1 MQMLL
6 RRGGEGAGLPAGYT
20 AGRVVPRRITRNLAI
35 LGLQRTIN
43 TRILETITRNTG
55 GRITGK
61 RTIPGELEINL
72 AIGESFPRP
81 IYSFRR
87 VGKMYNAV

>member
-6 RRGGEGAGLPAGYT
+6 RRGGEGGGLPAGYT

-72 AIGESFPRP
+72 AIGEPFPRP